1 MLLLLSNTEA
11 PSYEPGM
18 VAGVVDLRPEIII
31 LSLTLL
37 FMLLSSTGALYTA
50 DECFLT
56 GTGAE
61 IIPVID
67 IDSRCIGNGEPGIQT
82 MDLIAA
88 FKQCT
93 LTEGEKI

>member
-37 FMLLSSTGALYTA
+37 FMLLSSTGALYKA
-50 DECFLT
+50 DEWKVPVMMSL
-56 GTGAE
+56 
-61 IIPVID
+61 PVIYW
-67 IDSRCIGNGEPGIQT
+67 ILSRMGSLVLEGIAT
-82 MDLIAA
+82 
-88 FKQCT
+88 T
-93 LTEGEKI
+93 TGW